1 MKLNRARKESR
12 QFTLGEFCSEFPQD
26 KTTGE
31 KKRARANRAKWRT
44 VCDYSKVMMGAKM
57 MPLPKPKAAP
67 KTQKAV
73 WVRKDR
79 NLNVEAKEF
88 VSHSLSTASKPFSYD
103 YHTYY
108 PLKAAPVLPLV
119 VPNND
124 NWKQI
129 AGDAM
134 YEWVMMFYG
143 DMTG

>member
-1 MKLNRARKESR
+1 MSNMKLNRAKKESR

-31 KKRARANRAKWRT
+31 IRRAEANRAKWRT
-44 VCDYSKVMMGAKM
+44 FPQDKTTGEKKRAKANRSKWQTVCDMSKVMKGAEM

-88 VSHSLSTASKPFSYD
+88 VSQSLSTASKPFYYD
-103 YHTYY
+103 YHT
-108 PLKAAPVLPLV
+108 
-119 VPNND
+119 
-124 NWKQI
+124 
-129 AGDAM
+129 
-134 YEWVMMFYG
+134 
-143 DMTG
+143 